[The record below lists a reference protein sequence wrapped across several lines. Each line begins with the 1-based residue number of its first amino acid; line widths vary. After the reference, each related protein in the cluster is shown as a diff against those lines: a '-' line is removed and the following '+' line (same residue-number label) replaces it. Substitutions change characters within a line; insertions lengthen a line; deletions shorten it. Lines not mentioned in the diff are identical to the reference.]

1 VAAERI
7 RVEVAYARPERQL
20 ILAIEAEPGISA
32 GEAIRRSGILD
43 EFPEID
49 LDQQKVGVFGKA
61 AKLDAV
67 LTDGDRVEIYRPL
80 IADPK
85 EARRKRAAEG
95 KDLKNRARKGGADKA
110 GKENAVGAEEEGA
123 TAPAGDAD

>member
-1 VAAERI
+1 MIRI

-20 ILAIEAEPGISA
+20 ILGVEAEPGVTVE
-32 GEAIRRSGILD
+32 EAIRRSGILA

-49 LDQQKVGVFGKA
+49 LAKQKVGVFGKA
-61 AKLDAV
+61 ATLKTMLN
-67 LTDGDRVEIYRPL
+67 DGDRVEIYRPL

-95 KDLKNRARKGGADKA
+95 KALKNRAAAGAGEPQNEVADGGD
-110 GKENAVGAEEEGA
+110 
-123 TAPAGDAD
+123 